1 MTAIFTLINTGMV
14 NKLIAQSTLLAL
26 ATGGIFDTLAPAGTT
41 DNYVIFQITA
51 GGDTNTSPR
60 RDIEVI
66 YRVEFISTVLATAR
80 TGAGYIDDA
89 LHDSALTVSGWSNY
103 RLCADRLFS
112 RDEMVAGKTYFRR
125 GALYRVL
132 LDKDG

>member
-1 MTAIFTLINTGMV
+1 MTAIFTLLNTGMY
-14 NKLIAQSTLLAL
+14 NKLAAQSTLTAL
-26 ATGGIFDTLAPAGTT
+26 ATGGIFDTLAPPGTS

-60 RDIEVI
+60 RDVEVI

-103 RLCADRLFS
+103 RMVADRLFT
-112 RDEMVAGKTYFRR
+112 RDEAVGGKTFYRR
-125 GALYRVL
+125 GAAYRVL
-132 LDKDG
+132 VDKDG